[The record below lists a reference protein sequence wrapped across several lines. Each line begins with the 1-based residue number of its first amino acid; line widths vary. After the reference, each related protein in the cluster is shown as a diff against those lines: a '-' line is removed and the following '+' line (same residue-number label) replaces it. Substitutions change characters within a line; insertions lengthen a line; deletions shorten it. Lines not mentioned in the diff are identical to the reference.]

1 MRTVAVVTGSRADF
15 GIYTPVLKAIDA
27 TPGLQQRIYA
37 CGAHFSADFGN
48 TVDEIEAAGFKVAE
62 KIETFVGT
70 DGPREIVNSM
80 ALGLT
85 GFAEAFSRNRPDMVL
100 VLGDRY
106 EMFAATVAALTS
118 ALPIA
123 HIHGGELSEGAIDDA
138 LRHAITKMSHLHF
151 VSTERH
157 ARRIVQLGEQPEQVH
172 VTGAPGLDNV
182 MDIDWPDISELEDT
196 VGISLASQPILA
208 TFHPVT
214 LEPQTAIAQV
224 GEMLAALDDVQR
236 PTVITYPNA
245 DAEGKNIIGEIDR
258 FVKARPWAMALPNL
272 GVRRYFGLMR
282 IAFAMV
288 GNSSSG
294 IIEAA
299 SFGLPVIN
307 IGDRQRGRTHGENV
321 IDVPPGRAEI
331 LGALKRA
338 ADEAFRAK
346 IAGMVNPYGDGKA
359 GVRIAEILRNVDLV
373 PGLLKKKFRDMDST
387 VQMMEIAC
395 G

>member
-27 TPGLQQRIYA
+27 TPGLQHRIYA

-70 DGPREIVNSM
+70 DGPREIVKSM

-85 GFAEAFSRNRPDMVL
+85 GFAEAFFRNRPDMVL

-157 ARRIVQLGEQPEQVH
+157 ARRVVQLGEQPAQVH
-172 VTGAPGLDNV
+172 VTGAPGLDNL

-214 LEPQTAIAQV
+214 LEPQTVIAQV
-224 GEMLAALDDVQR
+224 GEILAALDDVQR

-258 FVKARPWAMALPNL
+258 FVKARPWAVALPNL

-331 LGALKRA
+331 LGALQRA

-373 PGLLKKKFRDMDST
+373 PGLLKKKFRDMDAT
-387 VQMMEIAC
+387 VQMMEITC